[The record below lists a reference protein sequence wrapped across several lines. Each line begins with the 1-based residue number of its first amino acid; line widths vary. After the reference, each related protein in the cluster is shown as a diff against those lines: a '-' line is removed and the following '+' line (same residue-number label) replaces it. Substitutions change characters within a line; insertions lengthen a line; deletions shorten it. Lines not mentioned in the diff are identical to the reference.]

1 MSQHYSSKLQE
12 EIVSEM
18 KTLKTMIESIAGQ
31 IEALQRTISESFKGL
46 QNALRVS
53 SEESPTPMQET
64 FSASSNQFSDRY
76 SELSWALSR
85 TLRAVKEAYS
95 TDPSGI
101 TARKLANE
109 INVSR
114 SRASEL
120 LNELVTK
127 GYLEK
132 YQEER
137 SMRFRPTK

>member
-1 MSQHYSSKLQE
+1 MDQHYGSELE
-12 EIVSEM
+12 EKMVSQM
-18 KTLKTMIESIAGQ
+18 KTLKTMIESITHQ
-31 IEALQRTISESFKGL
+31 IEALQRTISESFESL
-46 QNALRVS
+46 QSALRVS
-53 SEESPTPMQET
+53 SEESPTPMREM

-85 TLRAVKEAYS
+85 TLRAVKEAYN
-95 TDPSGI
+95 TDSSGI

-127 GYLEK
+127 GHLEK
-132 YQEER
+132 HQKER